1 MTIDELFHRVVRGHW
16 LLILTCIVV
25 PVTAMFYLGGKQPV
39 LYQAVGRLQFG
50 STLASSNVEADA
62 ASTRALGI
70 VTSPGVIQ
78 QALAEAHVAA
88 DPTQFA
94 LDHVNVSRVGVS
106 PVIEVSV
113 TQENPGKAALI
124 DKSLINQLL
133 DFSNSAG
140 WKTGTDQVKSLDA
153 VIATLTKQRDDLIP
167 QLRTVTLTTPG
178 RQLSLQAQI
187 GGIQASLADVM
198 QQRSNLL
205 VAAASRPSTA
215 LLDPV
220 RTPTVPIPGSTMQ
233 MSALAGLLGLIVGLG
248 LAAGLETVRPRL
260 RNSKAI
266 VYAVGAPLIGHLR
279 LHDLGHP
286 LGGAAISQVA
296 DRMALF
302 GIKYGSSRAMLVPV
316 RVGDQPLAGQMA
328 VALGTNGDVRTSHRL
343 QCAAMN
349 GHWVEPGDHPVI
361 VVFSPAKIRA
371 RQLRPVQELIDS
383 LDWPVLGVV
392 TYDRPHRFPFTRR
405 RAFGAAAEASGHA
418 AVNPHVNPVKH
429 ALVHRRTA

>member
-25 PVTAMFYLGGKQPV
+25 PVTAMLYLGGKQPV

-70 VTSPGVIQ
+70 VTSPGVVQ
-78 QALAEAHVAA
+78 QALAEAHLAA

-94 LDHVNVSRVGVS
+94 LDHVDVSRVGVS

-124 DKSLINQLL
+124 DKSLISQLL

-140 WKTGTDQVKSLDA
+140 WQTGIDQVKSLDA
-153 VIATLTKQRDDLIP
+153 VVATLTKQRDALIP
-167 QLRTVTLTTPG
+167 LLRTVTLTTPG
-178 RQLSLQAQI
+178 RQLSLEAQI
-187 GGIQASLADVM
+187 GGIQASLADVL

-220 RTPTVPIPGSTMQ
+220 RTPTVPMPRSTIP
-233 MSALAGLLGLIVGLG
+233 MSALAGLLGLIAGLG
-248 LAAGLETVRPRL
+248 LAAGLETLRPRL
-260 RNSKAI
+260 RSSKAI
-266 VYAVGAPLIGHLR
+266 VYTVGAPLIGHLR
-279 LHDLGHP
+279 FHDLGYP
-286 LGGAAISQVA
+286 LSGAAINRIA

-302 GIKYGSSRAMLVPV
+302 GLKYGSSRAMLLPV
-316 RVGDQPLAGQMA
+316 RVDDQPLAAQMA
-328 VALGTNGDVRTSHRL
+328 DALGTNGDIRTSHRL

-392 TYDRPHRFPFTRR
+392 TYDRPHRFARR
-405 RAFGAAAEASGHA
+405 RAANLAAEASGDA
-418 AVNPHVNPVKH
+418 AAHPHVNPVKH
-429 ALVHRRTA
+429 AVAHRRTA